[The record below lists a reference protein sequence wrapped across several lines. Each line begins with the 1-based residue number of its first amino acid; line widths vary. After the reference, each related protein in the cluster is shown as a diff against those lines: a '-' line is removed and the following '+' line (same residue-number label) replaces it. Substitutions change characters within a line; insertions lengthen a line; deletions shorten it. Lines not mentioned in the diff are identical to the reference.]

1 MAAQAHTAGDLRLK
15 VADMSAT
22 IQALVTLAR
31 SMECELNDII
41 HQLGKGYESGR
52 YMDGL
57 VIALNMIEE
66 KAVELESIAYPPKL
80 EVVR

>member
-1 MAAQAHTAGDLRLK
+1 MID
-15 VADMSAT
+15 DMVVENRPTDSPVVL
-22 IQALVTLAR
+22 IRDVTLAR

>member
-15 VADMSAT
+15 VADMSVRMR
-22 IQALVTLAR
+22 ALVTLAR
-31 SMECELNDII
+31 AMEHELNDII
-41 HQLGKGYESGR
+41 HKAGQGYTSGR
-52 YMDGL
+52 YLDGL
-57 VIALNMIEE
+57 IIALDLLDE